1 MKFKEKNKPAPLR
14 TKPYKVKKKNSCLL
28 AKGQRNIGCNAH
40 TPSQQCDGF
49 RKSTCARLSV
59 CCGLEKGRENPAL
72 LGADKEE
79 YGAALKKQM
88 YSKVKRV
95 QRTERLSRKGKVEG
109 TGMIQSRRKL

>member
-1 MKFKEKNKPAPLR
+1 MRIHRVSNVMASENQLVPDYQF
-14 TKPYKVKKKNSCLL
+14 
-28 AKGQRNIGCNAH
+28 
-40 TPSQQCDGF
+40 
-49 RKSTCARLSV
+49 